1 MTCRHYAGR
10 CQYLGSHGG
19 RQGDNTLLYKH
30 LQALVWHSRC
40 TSDSMKLRICSLLA
54 LAVCAFA
61 QEPDVKLSLRDAV
74 QLALKQNPRVILA
87 NLGIAVSEEDR
98 NIARSALLP
107 QASARASETINRTNL
122 ESAIG
127 FRFPGFSQHTGP
139 YRYEQAG
146 VGFNAQVFDLT
157 LWRRYRASQA
167 DIQGSRAAEI
177 TAREESVMLVVSQY
191 LGGQRAA
198 AEVQAAQSRVDLAQA
213 IYTQADDLQKA
224 GVGTGIDT
232 LRSNVQLQNERQR
245 LIVARTQLETS
256 LFALARLLGLDP
268 RQRLEIADAVS
279 FFDTPEVNV
288 DQTLEGAFKARPELR
303 QIVAQQQRAALESR
317 AASDARLPRLSV
329 SGFWAEQGLN
339 QSTAIPVYSY
349 SANLEVPLF
358 TGGRIQAE
366 RARAELV
373 IRELKQQEQ
382 EVRNRVALE
391 VKTALAQL
399 ASARSEVD
407 VAKLG
412 VDLARQ
418 EVEQAR
424 DRFQA
429 GVTNNVEVVQAQDVL
444 ARANDNQIAA
454 FYRYNQARAD
464 LAHSAGQMEALY
476 AK

>member
-1 MTCRHYAGR
+1 
-10 CQYLGSHGG
+10 
-19 RQGDNTLLYKH
+19 
-30 LQALVWHSRC
+30 
-40 TSDSMKLRICSLLA
+40 MKLRILSLLT

-61 QEPDVKLSLRDAV
+61 QEPAPLKLSLRDAV

-87 NLGIAVSEEDR
+87 NLGVALSEQDR

-107 QASARASETINRTNL
+107 QASAHAAETVNRTNL

-127 FRFPGFSQHTGP
+127 FPFPGFAQHVGP
-139 YRYEQAG
+139 YAFEQFGASFKAP
-146 VGFNAQVFDLT
+146 VYDLT
-157 LWRRYRASQA
+157 LWRRYRASQVN
-167 DIQGSRAAEI
+167 IEGSRAAEI
-177 TAREESVMLVVSQY
+177 TAREESVTLVVSQY
-191 LGGQRAA
+191 LGSQRAA
-198 AEVQAAQSRVDLAQA
+198 ADVQAAQSRVDLAQA
-213 IYTQADDLQKA
+213 IYDQAADLQKA

-256 LFALARLLGLDP
+256 LFGLGRLLSLDP
-268 RQRLEIADAVS
+268 RQRLELADAVS

-303 QIVAQQQRAALESR
+303 QIAAQQQRAALESR
-317 AASDARLPRLSV
+317 AASDARLPRVSV
-329 SGFWAEQGLN
+329 SGFWSEQGLN
-339 QSTAIPVYSY
+339 KSTAIPVYSY
-349 SANLEVPLF
+349 SASIEVPIF

-366 RARAELV
+366 RARADIV

-382 EVRNRVALE
+382 ELRNRVAFE

-399 ASARSEVD
+399 SSARSEVD

-418 EVEQAR
+418 EVEQSR

-454 FYRYNQARAD
+454 LYRYNQARAD
-464 LAHSAGQMEALY
+464 VARSAGQMEALY